1 MLTPAPEGTKVQTA
15 SEIEEVRVLLES
27 GFTAAEAV
35 LPRNNPAH
43 ATQLSLID

>member
-1 MLTPAPEGTKVQTA
+1 VQTA

-43 ATQLSLID
+43 EGAIVIGWRG